1 MMDYTQFAGQKVRIA
16 SIDTPLYE
24 GRVWGFQF
32 EDETEAVVLE
42 VWTEDFTFPVED
54 ILSIE
59 VCQE

>member
-1 MMDYTQFAGQKVRIA
+1 MDYTQFANQKVRIT

-24 GRVWGFQF
+24 GIVWGFLF
-32 EDETEAVVLE
+32 EDMIDEKVLE

-59 VCQE
+59 VCPE

>member
-1 MMDYTQFAGQKVRIA
+1 MMDYTQFAGQKVRLT
-16 SIDTPLYE
+16 SIDNPLE

-59 VCQE
+59 VCPE

>member
-1 MMDYTQFAGQKVRIA
+1 MDYTQFAGQKVRIT

-32 EDETEAVVLE
+32 EDETEAVVLQI
-42 VWTEDFTFPVED
+42 WTEDYIFSVED

-59 VCQE
+59 VCPE

>member
-1 MMDYTQFAGQKVRIA
+1 MMDYTQFAGQKVRIT

-42 VWTEDFTFPVED
+42 VWTEDYIFSVED

-59 VCQE
+59 VCPE